1 MACQQIYTSPTTGNP
16 RGRSGIH
23 DRSWILLTSMTWDDP
38 LMYQWVRL
46 VAPFAAQACACM
58 FDRDWSKAWTW
69 MFVANQPDIHTLARF
84 CTHGPGT
91 HQSIVGVKL
100 PDGSF
105 LSCCTAEYLPSL
117 AHALAALIRPCV
129 GSGSSERPLAD
140 WQQALPP
147 KLSWPSS
154 TSKTEDGGG
163 LPSTALHMV
172 RLSQDKLV
180 ALRSRWFKLVSD
192 TKHCFKITAA
202 LTSGCK
208 EPPLSDTDLQPYIED
223 LLHMLGCPPGDHLLH
238 RMPGQ
243 PFRLHLRHKLAAFLG
258 DPVAKFLTE
267 LPFGVP
273 LGVNEPLTPSPAW
286 PVHTGVIS
294 HPEPSVECLDAWK
307 SAQDH
312 PDIVKI

>member
-1 MACQQIYTSPTTGNP
+1 MQ
-16 RGRSGIH
+16 R
-23 DRSWILLTSMTWDDP
+23 
-38 LMYQWVRL
+38 
-46 VAPFAAQACACM
+46 
-58 FDRDWSKAWTW
+58 
-69 MFVANQPDIHTLARF
+69 
-84 CTHGPGT
+84 
-91 HQSIVGVKL
+91 
-100 PDGSF
+100 
-105 LSCCTAEYLPSL
+105 
-117 AHALAALIRPCV
+117 IRPCV

-163 LPSTALHMV
+163 VPSTALHMV

-223 LLHMLGCPPGDHLLH
+223 LLHILGCPPGDHLLH

-294 HPEPSVECLDAWK
+294 RPEPSVECLVDAWK

-312 PDIVKI
+312 LDIVENLIQEEIEAGFIAHVPGSIPELQSQFSRTAIGKLGVVIAPGRSPRLVVDRSISNVTANTVLHNHMMLPRISDVHQCAPGGMAQQQRIQLTLDV